1 MDLLNYYLIPTAL
14 GISLSACCGFRVFIP
29 LLVAGLAAKFKYLP
43 LSAGFE
49 WMSSWP
55 AIICFGVA
63 SLAEVVAYYFPV
75 IDNLLDTVTT
85 PSAFIAGTALSASVF
100 TEFDPMTKWI
110 SAIVAGGG
118 TAGAIQAGTG
128 ILRLGSTKLT
138 AGLGNGIIA
147 TAENALSIIGSIL
160 ALIVPVVIFSMVVVG
175 VVAIL
180 YRVFLRKHSTTS

>member
-43 LSAGFE
+43 LSSGFE

-110 SAIVAGGG
+110 LAIVAGGG
-118 TAGAIQAGTG
+118 TAGVIQTGTG
-128 ILRLGSTKLT
+128 LLRLGSTKLT
-138 AGLGNGIIA
+138 AGLGNSVIA
-147 TAENALSIIGSIL
+147 TTENTLSLVGSLL
-160 ALIVPVVIFSMVVVG
+160 ALLLPVV
-175 VVAIL
+175 
-180 YRVFLRKHSTTS
+180 VFLLVLLSLMVIVYRIFFRQYFSAS